1 MTDIRSPRHKG
12 RKSRRASR
20 ETPNLLRQMHLSE
33 SVFLCKNL
41 CTARLFCSACWAAVR
56 LSAAGLH
63 GELGPKACLS
73 LFSFYP
79 QHTPEISTPSLFFWG
94 RAQRNMPQTLN
105 LGIVSLKANIWFRT
119 AWIERNWWGLGVVRS
134 ESKLTPD
141 CCKQLART
149 ALKIK
154 VHKAKWITEA
164 NFKKQRP
171 YRRANPDLQRPRASW
186 HRPNTLALSCLIQHY
201 W

>member
-1 MTDIRSPRHKG
+1 MQELVH
-12 RKSRRASR
+12 
-20 ETPNLLRQMHLSE
+20 SE
-33 SVFLCKNL
+33 AL
-41 CTARLFCSACWAAVR
+41 LFCVLGCRKTLSSWAAWWAGAQSMLVFV
-56 LSAAGLH
+56 LLLPSAHAWNLDP
-63 GELGPKACLS
+63 L
-73 LFSFYP
+73 
-79 QHTPEISTPSLFFWG
+79 TIFFWG

-141 CCKQLART
+141 CCKQLAQT